1 MMSWNEDIKKMRIQA
16 GYSMEEAANLLMI
29 SVTTLKAYE
38 AGEQVPQGSL
48 CGRIWRL
55 YKTGRILG

>member
-1 MMSWNEDIKKMRIQA
+1 MSWYEDLKKMRIEA
-16 GYSMEEAANLLMI
+16 GYSLEEAAKLLMT

-38 AGEQVPQGSL
+38 AGEQMPQGSL

-55 YKTGRILG
+55 YKTGRVLR

>member
-1 MMSWNEDIKKMRIQA
+1 MSWYEDLKKMRIEA
-16 GYSMEEAANLLMI
+16 GYSLEEAAKSLMI

-38 AGEQVPQGSL
+38 AGEQMPQGSL

-55 YKTGRILG
+55 YKTGRELG